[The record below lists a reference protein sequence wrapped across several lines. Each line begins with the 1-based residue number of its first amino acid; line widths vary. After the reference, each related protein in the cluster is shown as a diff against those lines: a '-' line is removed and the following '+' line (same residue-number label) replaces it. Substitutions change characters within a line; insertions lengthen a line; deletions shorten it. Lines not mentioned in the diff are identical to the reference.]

1 MVQSAF
7 HIGCYG
13 PKDLKDDYS
22 RREAAGQHADFGIAR
37 RFVRMAMCMMR
48 TSQVY
53 LPPEMR
59 STHIEPGWRADYYL
73 SIWPYLRDKWSKAN
87 ALKVAFA
94 KENPLGQWRYI
105 VQQIYGIKLK
115 M

>member
-1 MVQSAF
+1 
-7 HIGCYG
+7 
-13 PKDLKDDYS
+13 
-22 RREAAGQHADFGIAR
+22 
-37 RFVRMAMCMMR
+37 MAMRMMR

-59 STHIEPGWRADYYL
+59 STHLKPVRRADYYL
-73 SIWPYLRDKWSKAN
+73 AMWPSLRDKWSKVN

-94 KENPLGQWRYI
+94 KEKPLGQWRDI
-105 VQQIYGIKLK
+105 VQEIYGLKLK

>member
-1 MVQSAF
+1 MT
-7 HIGCYG
+7 
-13 PKDLKDDYS
+13 
-22 RREAAGQHADFGIAR
+22 
-37 RFVRMAMCMMR
+37 MCMMR

-59 STHIEPGWRADYYL
+59 RTQIKPERRADYYL
-73 SIWPYLRDKWSKAN
+73 AMWPYLRDKWSKVN

-94 KENPLGQWRYI
+94 KEKPLGQWRYI
-105 VQQIYGIKLK
+105 VQEIYRIKLK